1 MGDGAF
7 VPTFL
12 STFRAFA
19 RKLGRSSRQR
29 DAVMRSRL
37 RWLGEQVGWLL
48 GIAASLLL
56 MLVLLP
62 LVPLFE
68 MYEDIRRAYEDK

>member
-1 MGDGAF
+1 
-7 VPTFL
+7 
-12 STFRAFA
+12 
-19 RKLGRSSRQR
+19 
-29 DAVMRSRL
+29 MRSRL
-37 RWLGEQVGWLL
+37 RWLGEQVGWFL

-68 MYEDIRRAYEDK
+68 MYDDIRRAYEDK